1 MCHLL
6 LKSAVFTLNVFTI
19 FQTTIMFQAIT
30 NGTLLG
36 VFILGMLFPWANSTG
51 ALVGA
56 AAGAA
61 FVGWICI
68 GALIG
73 ISKKQ
78 IIYPTKP
85 VSIEGCDAETL
96 YYFYLNVNQSI
107 PTSSNK

>member
-1 MCHLL
+1 
-6 LKSAVFTLNVFTI
+6 
-19 FQTTIMFQAIT
+19 MFQAIT

-56 AAGAA
+56 AAGAI

-73 ISKKQ
+73 ISKNQ
-78 IIYPTKP
+78 IKSATKP
-85 VSIEGCDAETL
+85 VSIRGCDPETL
-96 YYFYLNVNQSI
+96 YYFYLTINESI
-107 PTSSNK
+107 PTNSNK